1 MYREQYG
8 EYAFDTDRL
17 TNSWIVSDHIDLQ
30 EGTLAFLQLIWD

>member
-17 TNSWIVSDHIDLQ
+17 TNSWVSDHIDLQ
-30 EGTLAFLQLIWD
+30 EGRLSYYWYEIN